1 MSILGTLGMIAGGI
15 GTALGLGATATKI
28 GTGIFGAV
36 QGKKQYD
43 TENEFRREQFEY
55 NKNMNELQ
63 MQREDNQIQRM
74 VTDAQKAGVSPL
86 EPMGGQSGTIIGA
99 NQSTDPVGAQNAFL
113 NALAQVANLDRVQA
127 EIDNIKQDTE
137 KKKAETANV
146 NENTNFQVKQQEKIN
161 AEIEN
166 MQKTINLEQE
176 RLNFQKM
183 DAKEKNAIQKKAN
196 EITEKGQKIQ
206 KDIAELQSNTQL
218 TVTDKNNMTQSMLQ
232 QSQQE
237 FQKALEMLQQEN
249 REKLIKKQ
257 EEMYKEIDRAAK
269 DENIPEWQ
277 REIMKTQLNIQIA
290 NAVTGGIGSI
300 LGGGS
305 GLLSGAGGLLG
316 GVGNLLKAQGGK

>member
-1 MSILGTLGMIAGGI
+1 MSILATLGMIAGGI

-28 GTGIFGAV
+28 GTGIYGAV
-36 QGKKQYD
+36 ESKKQYNN
-43 TENEFRREQFEY
+43 ENEFRQEQFEY

-86 EPMGGQSGTIIGA
+86 EPLGGQSATIIGA

-127 EIDNIKQDTE
+127 EIENIKQDTE

-146 NENTNFQVKQQEKIN
+146 SENTNFQVKQQEKIT

-166 MQKTINLEQE
+166 MQKTINLEKE
-176 RLNFQKM
+176 KLDFQKM
-183 DAKEKNAIQKKAN
+183 DAKEKNAIQKRAN

-218 TVTDKNNMTQSMLQ
+218 TITDKNNMSQSMLQ

-237 FQKALEMLQQEN
+237 FQKALEMLEQEN

-277 REIMKTQLNIQIA
+277 REIMKTQMNIQIA

-300 LGGGS
+300 LGGATSILGGTGS
-305 GLLSGAGGLLG
+305 LLG
-316 GVGNLLKAQGGK
+316 GVGNFIKSTGGK